1 MCVRGHQFAVFT
13 DTGVTKI
20 SATMSRLPFMHV
32 MHEVSLE
39 SDATS
44 VEVLVIESV
53 GIYLRRGSV
62 RFERGFS
69 SS

>member
-20 SATMSRLPFMHV
+20 SATMSRLPF